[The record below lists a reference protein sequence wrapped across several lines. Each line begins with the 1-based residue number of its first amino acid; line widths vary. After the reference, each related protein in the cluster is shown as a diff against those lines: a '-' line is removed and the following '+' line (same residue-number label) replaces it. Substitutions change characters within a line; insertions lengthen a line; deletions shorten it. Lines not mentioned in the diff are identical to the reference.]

1 MECSNLS
8 VVYREGGETGEL
20 RGRNGFPLFSPD
32 SFGCSP
38 LGSFANVEAVLVSSG
53 LQGPGDIHGKCPTIY
68 VRAVQNEE
76 FSHQMC

>member
-8 VVYREGGETGEL
+8 VVYREGEETGEL
-20 RGRNGFPLFSPD
+20 SGRNGFPLFSPN

-53 LQGPGDIHGKCPTIY
+53 LQ
-68 VRAVQNEE
+68 
-76 FSHQMC
+76 